1 MDDAQ
6 TPPPPQAPAQAVTAA
21 TAPPPSSPSDAPTQ
35 AQPQQQQSSPHRAEE
50 PWRRD
55 EVIHLLRAWR
65 QVTVA
70 ASASGGASDE
80 EKPSSAELKA
90 RIFAQFCAFYDGQQP
105 RSLKSL
111 MKTRKSLLRSFRFIM
126 VFNQN
131 EVIAKSMS
139 TFGGS
144 NWFALDDGE
153 QRRIVQAHYKRKPF
167 AYIDEDMFDAVE
179 MIQETENPSSAAA
192 ATATAMAAAPEED
205 EEAEPSR
212 RAPSPPATTA
222 YSTRDQ
228 GLAHIDPGSS
238 TTSSTEVAPTAAVP
252 TTASLRARAPSPIPP
267 PSNASNFT
275 NASGKLTNAWTR
287 SDILLLLRVWEDTF
301 DDPRIQNEPVA
312 VFDSCV
318 HERFHELPT
327 ASPAQLYRS
336 PIALKIKRYSLT
348 KSYKFIS
355 EFNRNKFPRVGG
367 DPVAVTGPA
376 DWFSLSK
383 KQRNAVVQEHYK
395 KTHFTHLDED
405 MLPAISRI
413 IQKAK
418 EFEPSTAKAVPGSA
432 SASKNTADPPP
443 QRSPKPSNPSTPSN
457 TASQDAAM
465 EPDDWDR
472 RETTLLIRAWR
483 DTVDGLHH
491 KFLPNQA
498 QLSLNAR
505 VYQRFLV
512 LSEGET
518 SRQEHQVS
526 AKRAMFANTYALI
539 TDFNQNSGPGD
550 NALSGAPQ
558 GWFSMR
564 KSERKA
570 RLAQAMRPCTDID
583 EAVYNALRRILQKD
597 DQNARMEA
605 FASSSFAAGTQAPV
619 QAAPLR
625 NIMPQPSPVYT
636 AKGLNVWN
644 QEEVL
649 LLVRAWAAVAEEGPQ
664 TENEPLYAFN
674 NRIYRKFFELSQGKT
689 VRTDKALIAKRESV
703 LNSYLFITDFNQ
715 NKVIVTPAGQRNDWF
730 AVSPVDQRYIVKV
743 YYKKVSFS
751 YLDPEMVEIMDHI
764 MALSNKKTPT
774 ATAVAKAL
782 PLSAAA
788 HYEPEPSAVGA
799 SAIAPVSRA
808 TRPNGWTREELFHL
822 LHAWRD
828 VVESE
833 PRQGARETFGGLNGR
848 VYQRFLELSGG
859 VSSKADSALRSKRQS
874 LTTTFEFIMDFNRK
888 NFLDWFSLK
897 ESDRKKHIVNANRL
911 THCCSNIEEDVFEAL
926 TAILG
931 DKSHLKAGTRPSS
944 AVFRQQR
951 APTAD
956 DDSGAVA
963 TGHEQDDD
971 AEAVE
976 TASSTAGGSSPTADE
991 LDSSATPNMDALSSS
1006 SRLTPTIPSS
1016 PSSTQAERK
1025 RHLVA
1030 NVLAHI
1036 GQQETTHH
1044 HGDHDADS
1052 RGGGMATRPHEHHQ
1066 QQQQEP
1072 HRKKP
1077 KLESDIGLI
1086 ASMFEAQTQHLASLL
1101 HQIKEERKLEH
1112 DERRMLLQKIQLDQ
1126 DERQRDRDERAAE
1139 REHARREWEQM
1150 REERQLERE
1159 QDRLLMKALLAQKGE
1174 KENVEMT
1181 SQVSK
1186 QKPTSGDQV
1195 ASTSDREPLSEK

>member
-1 MDDAQ
+1 MN
-6 TPPPPQAPAQAVTAA
+6 PA
-21 TAPPPSSPSDAPTQ
+21 
-35 AQPQQQQSSPHRAEE
+35 
-50 PWRRD
+50 
-55 EVIHLLRAWR
+55 
-65 QVTVA
+65 
-70 ASASGGASDE
+70 
-80 EKPSSAELKA
+80 
-90 RIFAQFCAFYDGQQP
+90 
-105 RSLKSL
+105 
-111 MKTRKSLLRSFRFIM
+111 
-126 VFNQN
+126 
-131 EVIAKSMS
+131 
-139 TFGGS
+139 
-144 NWFALDDGE
+144 
-153 QRRIVQAHYKRKPF
+153 
-167 AYIDEDMFDAVE
+167 
-179 MIQETENPSSAAA
+179 
-192 ATATAMAAAPEED
+192 
-205 EEAEPSR
+205 
-212 RAPSPPATTA
+212 
-222 YSTRDQ
+222 
-228 GLAHIDPGSS
+228 
-238 TTSSTEVAPTAAVP
+238 
-252 TTASLRARAPSPIPP
+252 
-267 PSNASNFT
+267 
-275 NASGKLTNAWTR
+275 GKLTNAWTR

-312 VFDSCV
+312 VFDNCV
-318 HERFHELPT
+318 HERFHELSA
-327 ASPAQLYRS
+327 ASAGQLYRS

-348 KSYKFIS
+348 KSYKFIA

-367 DPVAVTGPA
+367 EPVAVTGPA
-376 DWFSLSK
+376 DWFALSK

-418 EFEPSTAKAVPGSA
+418 DFEPSTAKAVPATGSA
-432 SASKNTADPPP
+432 SASKSAVEPPP
-443 QRSPKPSNPSTPSN
+443 QRSAKFFSANSNPSPT
-457 TASQDAAM
+457 TQDAAM

-505 VYQRFLV
+505 VYQRFVV

-518 SRQEHQVS
+518 PRQEHQVS
-526 AKRAMFANTYALI
+526 AKRAMLANTYALI

-550 NALSGAPQ
+550 NASSASQ

-564 KSERKA
+564 KSERRA

-583 EAVYNALRRILQKD
+583 EAMYNALRRILQKD

-605 FASSSFAAGTQAPV
+605 FASSSFAGTQA
-619 QAAPLR
+619 QAPAQAPLR
-625 NIMPQPSPVYT
+625 MIMPQPSPVYT

-674 NRIYRKFFELSQGKT
+674 NRIYRKFFELSLGKT

-703 LNSYLFITDFNQ
+703 LNSYHFITDFNQ
-715 NKVIVTPAGQRNDWF
+715 NKVIVTPSSQRSDWF
-730 AVSPVDQRYIVKV
+730 TVSPVDQRYIVKV

-751 YLDPEMVEIMDHI
+751 YLDPEMVEIMDRI
-764 MALSNKKTPT
+764 MALSSKKPPK
-774 ATAVAKAL
+774 AAKPL
-782 PLSAAA
+782 PAAQ
-788 HYEPEPSAVGA
+788 YESEHSGAGA
-799 SAIAPVSRA
+799 SASTPVGRA
-808 TRPNGWTREELFHL
+808 TRPNGWTHEELFHL

-828 VVESE
+828 VVESD
-833 PRQGARETFGGLNGR
+833 PRQARETAGGLNGR

-859 VSSKADSALRSKRQS
+859 ASSKADSALRSKRQS
-874 LTTTFEFIMDFNRK
+874 LTTTFEFITDFNRK

-931 DKSHLKAGTRPSS
+931 DKSHVKAGTRPSS

-951 APTAD
+951 APADNSATTGHKLGD
-956 DDSGAVA
+956 DD
-963 TGHEQDDD
+963 
-971 AEAVE
+971 EAIE
-976 TASSTAGGSSPTADE
+976 TASSTAGGSSPNGDE
-991 LDSSATPNMDALSSS
+991 FDSSATSNIDDLGSS
-1006 SRLTPTIPSS
+1006 SRSAVVAPSS

-1036 GQQETTHH
+1036 GQQETTHRGNH
-1044 HGDHDADS
+1044 ADI
-1052 RGGGMATRPHEHHQ
+1052 GGGDRAAIETVQ
-1066 QQQQEP
+1066 QQQGP
-1072 HRKKP
+1072 YRKKP
-1077 KLESDIGLI
+1077 KLETDIGLI

-1112 DERRMLLQKIQLDQ
+1112 DERRVLLQKIQQDQ

-1150 REERQLERE
+1150 REERKLERE

-1174 KENVEMT
+1174 KENVE
-1181 SQVSK
+1181 QPSK
-1186 QKPTSGDQV
+1186 KTLVIVGNQSGDLE
-1195 ASTSDREPLSEK
+1195 APSDREPLSEK